1 MTEAMRRR
9 ILWGGL
15 ALVLLVCNGLII
27 AKERLLASG
36 ETVLLELAPRDP
48 RSIMQGDYMRLR
60 YSLVREIN
68 NALGDQ
74 ADVATADGYV
84 IATLDEDKVARFQRL
99 AQSADE
105 AGPSEVAML
114 FRIRG
119 GRIKIASDAF
129 FFQEGFGE
137 FYESARYGEVK
148 VSPGGDVLLVGLRD
162 REKRP
167 LQPALL
173 EAE

>member
-1 MTEAMRRR
+1 MTEMMRRR

-15 ALVLLVCNGLII
+15 TLVLLVCNGLII

-60 YSLVREIN
+60 YSLIRQID

-74 ADVATADGYV
+74 EDVVTADGYV
-84 IATLDEDKVARFQRL
+84 IATLDEDNVARFQRL

-105 AGPSEVAML
+105 AGSSEVAL
-114 FRIRG
+114 LYRIRG
-119 GRIKIASDAF
+119 GRINIASDAF

-137 FYESARYGEVK
+137 FYEAARYGEVR
-148 VSPGGDVLLVGLRD
+148 VSAGGDVLLVGLRD
-162 REKRP
+162 RDKRP
-167 LQPALL
+167 MQPAMLK
-173 EAE
+173 AE

>member
-1 MTEAMRRR
+1 MTEMLRRR

-36 ETVLLELAPRDP
+36 ETLLLELAPRDP

-60 YSLVREIN
+60 YSLMREID

-74 ADVATADGYV
+74 EDVATADGYV
-84 IATLDEDKVARFQRL
+84 IATLDEDSVARFQRL

-105 AGPSEVAML
+105 AGASEVAML
-114 FRIRG
+114 YRIRG
-119 GRIKIASDAF
+119 GRVKIASDAF
-129 FFQEGFGE
+129 FFQEGLGE
-137 FYESARYGEVK
+137 FYEAARYGEVK

-162 REKRP
+162 RDKRP
-167 LQPALL
+167 MQPALIDV
-173 EAE
+173 E